1 MAKCG
6 LCEKTIY
13 ATTTANKAVFDAYC
27 ISCRG
32 LFNLYTY
39 RGMTEQQAKDTI
51 IECYA
56 PVNLYKTLPAK
67 RKHSVVTNQ
76 ERLKQAKKALTVAL
90 LVSDILGFGVKI

>member
-13 ATTTANKAVFDAYC
+13 TTTTEKGFVFDSHC

-51 IECYA
+51 TECYS
-56 PVNLYKTLPAK
+56 PVNPYKALPAK
-67 RKHSVVTNQ
+67 GKHSVITDKENF
-76 ERLKQAKKALTVAL
+76 KKAKQRLAL
-90 LVSDILGFGVKI
+90 LVTLGRMLSF

>member
-6 LCEKTIY
+6 LCEKIIY
-13 ATTTANKAVFDAYC
+13 ATTTVHKAVFDAYC

-51 IECYA
+51 F
-56 PVNLYKTLPAK
+56 
-67 RKHSVVTNQ
+67 
-76 ERLKQAKKALTVAL
+76 
-90 LVSDILGFGVKI
+90 VSLIRQMRIYSIR